1 MNRTKLIFCRFVLAL
16 FPLIAAAH
24 GLAQSMPSGR
34 VSGIDPDH
42 SYVLRLISGALKDR
56 HIVLWSVEAATND
69 PLSSYEEFRAHLL
82 SYRARYRF
90 HVNGNTLIVTME
102 DLQSPGKGGTWI
114 RSVIPADGA
123 QAKLIAQMVDL
134 LNAANQRY
142 MEERRGLAIETPP
155 SPSASDNRLTPRPTN
170 PQSAKS
176 LVIDSVPVRCAE
188 GMCPVSRDGL
198 WGFIDYDGN
207 LVLDFKYHSP
217 GPPTF
222 SHGVCVV
229 QATDVDNRVL
239 PGFVYIDKSGKVLF
253 GGKGFQSAR
262 PFVGELAIVVLFEP
276 LNPIPQIGAVDL
288 QGHVR
293 RTPGISSNADFH
305 EGLVIAQSGPGIKF
319 GFKDTKL
326 EWAVRPAYDEVQSFS
341 DGLAW
346 VEQQTVGGVKKWGA
360 INKNGRV
367 AVPFVYS
374 VRPEPFSEGLA
385 LVTCT
390 NNAVGY
396 INKTGTLIIP
406 CQFQQGSRFAKGVA
420 YVQRS
425 GKSLLI
431 DTEGRSVS
439 DRVNP
444 QLLHELRPRDDGQY
458 NFFHTEIQRL
468 TGLLDE
474 RWNVVLPAR
483 YQFLGPFPDDPDPK
497 GLAWASTADSNF
509 HQGFVNRRGEF
520 VLIAEKS
527 MF

>member
-1 MNRTKLIFCRFVLAL
+1 MNRTKLVLSRLVLAL
-16 FPLIAAAH
+16 LPLIAAAH
-24 GLAQSMPSGR
+24 ARAQSTPSGR

-42 SYVLRLISGALKDR
+42 GYVLRLVSSVLKDR

-82 SYRARYRF
+82 PYRARYRF
-90 HVNGNTLIVTME
+90 HVVGNTLIVTME
-102 DLQSPGKGGTWI
+102 DLQSPGKGGTWTH
-114 RSVIPADGA
+114 SVIPAGGA
-123 QAKLIAQMVDL
+123 QSKLIAQVVDHL
-134 LNAANQRY
+134 SAANQRY
-142 MEERRGLAIETPP
+142 MGERRGLGIETPP
-155 SPSASDNRLTPRPTN
+155 SSSTVDNGLTPRPAN
-170 PQSAKS
+170 PPAAKS
-176 LVIDSVPVRCAE
+176 LVIDPVPVRCAE
-188 GMCPVSRDGL
+188 GMCPVRRDGL

-207 LVLDFKYHSP
+207 LVLDFKYHSSA
-217 GPPTF
+217 PPTF

-229 QATDVDNRVL
+229 QAADPDNRVL
-239 PGFVYIDKSGKVLF
+239 PGFVYIDKSGNVRF
-253 GGKGFQSAR
+253 GGKRFQSAR
-262 PFVGELAIVVLFEP
+262 PFAGDLAIVVLFEP
-276 LNPIPQIGAVDL
+276 SNPIPQVAVVDL
-288 QGHVR
+288 QGHVQR
-293 RTPGISSNADFH
+293 VSGVSPDADFH
-305 EGLVIAQSGPGIKF
+305 DGFIIAQGGPGMKY
-319 GFKDTKL
+319 GFKGTNL
-326 EWAVRPAYDEVQSFS
+326 QWATRPAYDEVRPFS

-346 VEQQTVGGVKKWGA
+346 VEQQTAGGVKKWGA
-360 INKNGRV
+360 IDKEGKLV
-367 AVPFVYS
+367 VPFVFT

-390 NNAVGY
+390 NNSVGY
-396 INKTGTLIIP
+396 VNKTGEVIIP

-444 QLLHELRPRDDGQY
+444 QLLNELMPRDDGQY

-468 TGLLDE
+468 TGLLNE

-483 YQFLGPFPDDPDPK
+483 YQFLGPFPDDSDPK
-497 GLAWASTADSNF
+497 GLAWASTASLNF
-509 HQGFVNRRGEF
+509 HQGFVNRNGEF